1 MADARKN
8 HNAVAEADFVFVDLN
23 FLKVLFATI
32 ISVSFVTN
40 ENTIIVKKLT
50 FEEALEVFAT
60 FDGGVP

>member
-1 MADARKN
+1 MAVVV
-8 HNAVAEADFVFVDLN
+8 AVAEADFVFVDLN

>member
-1 MADARKN
+1 MAVVV
-8 HNAVAEADFVFVDLN
+8 AVAEADFVFVDLN

-32 ISVSFVTN
+32 ISIIFVTT
-40 ENTIIVKKLT
+40 ENTIIIQKLT